1 VSKCCIIIFPLVAL
15 PPLSDNVVSTINR
28 PKKKPYTL
36 SDIELFVPPKAND
49 TTSKGYHPF
58 TDKLIIT

>member
-1 VSKCCIIIFPLVAL
+1 VAL
-15 PPLSDNVVSTINR
+15 PPLPDNVVSTINR